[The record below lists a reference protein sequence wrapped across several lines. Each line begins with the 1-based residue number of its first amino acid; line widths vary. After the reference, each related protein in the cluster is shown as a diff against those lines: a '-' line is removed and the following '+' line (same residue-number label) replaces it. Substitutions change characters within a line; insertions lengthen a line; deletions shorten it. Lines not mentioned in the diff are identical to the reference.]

1 MSMPLGISN
10 MLLLLNVILT
20 LWVSCTHGQGRTCD
34 FPEIKHGTIYEENR
48 YKQTFPVDTGK
59 YFYYTCD
66 HSYVSPSQLLW
77 NKITCTEKGWLPSP
91 KCLRQCFF
99 PWVENGHSASSG
111 QTHREGDTV
120 QIVCDTGY
128 SLPNNQ
134 GSITC
139 AEGGWSSPPK
149 CSRGYVSCENPP
161 RVENAIIR
169 NERHRYQNGE
179 RVRYECIRP
188 YDIFG
193 EVEVMCLNGT
203 WTKPPQCKDSQGKC
217 GPPPAIDNGDT
228 TSFPSQVYPPGATVE
243 YQCQSFYELQGNRR
257 IVCRN
262 GEWSEPPKCLE
273 TCVISEEMMKK
284 HNIQLKWRYDK
295 KLYSKTKDT
304 VEFTC
309 IRGYYPSTPDHTFR
323 TTCQE
328 GKLAYP
334 TCGRKSG

>member
-120 QIVCDTGY
+120 RIVCDTGY

-149 CSRGYVSCENPP
+149 CSRGY
-161 RVENAIIR
+161 
-169 NERHRYQNGE
+169 
-179 RVRYECIRP
+179 
-188 YDIFG
+188 
-193 EVEVMCLNGT
+193 
-203 WTKPPQCKDSQGKC
+203 SQGKC

-228 TSFPSQVYPPGATVE
+228 TSFPSQVYPPEATVE
-243 YQCQSFYELQGNRR
+243 YQCQSYYELQGNRR
-257 IVCRN
+257 IVCRD

-273 TCVISEEMMKK
+273 ACVISEEMMKK
-284 HNIQLKWRYDK
+284 HNIHLKWRHDK
-295 KLYSKTKDT
+295 KLYAKTDDT
-304 VEFTC
+304 VEFQC
-309 IRGYYPSTPDHTFR
+309 IHGYHPTAPEYTFR
-323 TTCQE
+323 ATCQE